1 MTSPKQI
8 LEKLSSLD
16 NTDANPTPAVL
27 SQREKEI
34 FDLLLDG
41 KAPKTIG
48 YDLDVSYGTVKFHQ
62 NNLYKKLDIQSIQEL
77 FAQYKPG
84 FTPPPKPKLTKK
96 RLIAA
101 GVAIIAIAVT
111 VLLLYERNKNFI
123 PILDPWYAISDP
135 NSTSRIYR
143 ADETIE
149 GKRETCVTI
158 SGTLYNDEFF
168 PRINGCYAGKGMPYV
183 GAFGRVYN
191 KSLAAIRTMRSLSF
205 KVMGDGNRYYV
216 RLPTFETIETDH
228 WLYIFPTVKDEITSV
243 HITIPDD
250 LFRLGWSG
258 KDAPFLQG
266 NVMFIEFQPVDPGD
280 FNIK

>member
-1 MTSPKQI
+1 MNETA
-8 LEKLSSLD
+8 
-16 NTDANPTPAVL
+16 NTDASPAPADL
-27 SQREKEI
+27 SPREKEV

-41 KAPKTIG
+41 KAPKTIS
-48 YDLDVSYGTVKFHQ
+48 YDLNIGYETVKYHQ
-62 NNLYKKLDIQSIQEL
+62 KNIYKKLGIQSIQEL
-77 FAQYKPG
+77 FVKYKSG
-84 FTPPPKPKLTKK
+84 YTPPPKRTLPKKLI
-96 RLIAA
+96 IAA
-101 GVAIIAIAVT
+101 GVAIIAVAAT
-111 VLLLYERNKNFI
+111 GLLLYERNKNFI

-135 NSTSRIYR
+135 NSTSRIFR

-149 GKRETCVTI
+149 GKIESCVTI

-183 GAFGRVYN
+183 GAFGRAYN
-191 KSLAAIRTMRSLSF
+191 ESLAAIRTMRSLSF

-228 WLYIFPTVKDEITSV
+228 WLYVFPTAKDEITSV
-243 HITIPDD
+243 HIAIPDD

-258 KDAPFLQG
+258 RDVKFVQG

-280 FNIK
+280 FNIKLWGVRFNQ